1 MRHSFAFGWDSVTK
15 KFTASDE
22 VWEDYLKLHPTH
34 KNYRTYTFEDYK
46 DMRIVIGNG
55 TTVGRHSIG
64 LGDDTDARTFGVEE
78 NRDGGLDDLMYDLGI
93 GTFVID

>member
-1 MRHSFAFGWDSVTK
+1 
-15 KFTASDE
+15 
-22 VWEDYLKLHPTH
+22 
-34 KNYRTYTFEDYK
+34 
-46 DMRIVIGNG
+46 MRIAIGNG
-55 TTVGRHSIG
+55 TAVGRHSIG